1 MNTVTNR
8 VSRLLGK
15 DETVRWMNLS
25 LYQGAP
31 RKKGLTTAAMVA
43 SANPILAEKANRD
56 PTLFG
61 TGYKRQRFYMFT
73 RNEPEFVLVFITY
86 VWSAAD
92 FSFQR

>member
-1 MNTVTNR
+1 
-8 VSRLLGK
+8 
-15 DETVRWMNLS
+15 MNLS

-43 SANPILAEKANRD
+43 SANPILAEKGGRD